1 MLLKFVS
8 TIFFFIFFLKKRKEH
23 FPLCDSSQSTAAD
36 TYGAKAS
43 QKKKGEG
50 IFASFMV
57 CSGVEFLKSE
67 LNFYS
72 IYEF

>member
-8 TIFFFIFFLKKRKEH
+8 TIFFFIFFFKKRKEH

-43 QKKKGEG
+43 QKKKGR
-50 IFASFMV
+50 A
-57 CSGVEFLKSE
+57 FLPVLWCVRV
-67 LNFYS
+67 LNF
-72 IYEF
+72 